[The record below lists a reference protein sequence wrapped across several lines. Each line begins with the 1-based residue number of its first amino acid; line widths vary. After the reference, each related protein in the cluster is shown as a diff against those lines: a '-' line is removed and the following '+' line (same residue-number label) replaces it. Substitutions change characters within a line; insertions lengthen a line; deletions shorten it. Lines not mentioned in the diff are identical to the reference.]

1 MKTRFYAAAAV
12 AVLATAALVHSFHPW
27 HPPSTAV
34 RVPSAEAIH
43 VESYYGRYDAAK
55 NAGAA
60 LRGPIEELWHWK
72 VQPAKGRPYRI
83 GVLFPNRE
91 QNDVYWK
98 AVRLGVQEQAAV
110 AHVSVQIV
118 SSDDYTRL
126 DQHKTQ
132 FEALARSGVDAI
144 VLGSIHY
151 RAMDTLVQRASAGEF
166 GKKIPVIAV
175 VNDIYAPAIAA
186 KVLVS
191 FFDMGRIAGRLV
203 QDEALR
209 EKNSELSIA
218 FFPGPINSGWAP
230 DSLRGFLSV
239 IRDYPGELHIISP
252 QWGTP
257 DAVTQGKLVE
267 SVVEKNQ
274 SLDYIVGNAVAS
286 AAAVRILNAS
296 GRENDVRVVS
306 TYYSETLDPLIRR
319 GKIEAAPWDHTEA
332 LGRIAIGMAVRILN
346 GERAGIDLPF
356 RVGPTIDVKRPAVAD
371 PLSSSSR

>member
-1 MKTRFYAAAAV
+1 MQEEAA
-12 AVLATAALVHSFHPW
+12 T
-27 HPPSTAV
+27 
-34 RVPSAEAIH
+34 
-43 VESYYGRYDAAK
+43 
-55 NAGAA
+55 
-60 LRGPIEELWHWK
+60 
-72 VQPAKGRPYRI
+72 
-83 GVLFPNRE
+83 
-91 QNDVYWK
+91 
-98 AVRLGVQEQAAV
+98 
-110 AHVSVQIV
+110 AHVSIEIV

-126 DQHKTQ
+126 DQHERQ

-144 VLGSIHY
+144 VLGAIHY
-151 RAMDTLVQRASAGEF
+151 RAMDTLVQRASSGEF

-191 FFDMGRIAGRLV
+191 FFDMGSIAGRFV
-203 QDEALR
+203 DSEALKS
-209 EKNSELSIA
+209 KNSDLSIA

-252 QWGTP
+252 KWGTP
-257 DAVTQGKLVE
+257 DGETQSKLVE

-274 SLDYIVGNAVAS
+274 SLDYIVGNAVAA

-306 TYYSETLDPLIRR
+306 TYYNEALYPLIRR
-319 GKIEAAPWDHTEA
+319 GKIEAAPWDHTDA

-346 GERAGIDLPF
+346 GERAGIDMPF
-356 RVGPTIDVKRPAVAD
+356 RIGPTIDVKRPPVAE
-371 PLSSSSR
+371 PVSSVSR